1 VKKAVSQNLICEMI
15 EERCKVR
22 GIILVCEVVVEM
34 VLDMNRILTTKSD
47 FKDPWSFINVRP
59 RSEKNHNFYK
69 NASIFINRVT
79 FFS

>member
-1 VKKAVSQNLICEMI
+1 MI

-47 FKDPWSFINVRP
+47 FKDRLKDTPKSFTRFALNHHNTDTKRGPWSFMP
-59 RSEKNHNFYK
+59 GSKL
-69 NASIFINRVT
+69 
-79 FFS
+79 